1 MITMNTGKKACR
13 LELGE
18 AGGKSLGSR
27 TLHLVHANDQENGDD
42 FEGRRNWT
50 FMLVLFAS
58 VVAGLSSSAAVWSL
72 F

>member
-1 MITMNTGKKACR
+1 MITMNTGKKAYR
-13 LELGE
+13 LELGGT
-18 AGGKSLGSR
+18 AGKSLGPR
-27 TLHLVHANDQENGDD
+27 TLHLVHANDQENDDD

-58 VVAGLSSSAAVWSL
+58 AVAGLSSSAAVLSL